1 MNHPADSSPPD
12 PSQFPDEDDVPPPSG
27 EGPSYP
33 RNVRIVLVEPE
44 SPGNV
49 GASARALKTMGF
61 SRLVLVN
68 PKCDLGDAEAAALA
82 HNATDVLEGAR
93 IVSSLE
99 EALADTVFSVGTTQ
113 RARRQGQPTY
123 TPEEA
128 AARMLEHRDSAGL
141 AIVFGRESS
150 GLSNRELELCSV
162 LSTAPA
168 ATLLPALNLSQ
179 AVMLYVYALYRA
191 GLAPG
196 EGVYRWKPSSHAEL
210 EQFYKHLGDTF
221 HRLEARPATTM
232 ESLVAKFRRVF
243 GRIPLE
249 SRDVM
254 LLHRMLE
261 LADEYVKKNPSSS
274 SSAPSEPP
282 SGRRP

>member
-1 MNHPADSSPPD
+1 MNLPLNPSRPDSPH
-12 PSQFPDEDDVPPPSG
+12 FPDEDDVPPPTAAA
-27 EGPSYP
+27 GPSYP

-49 GASARALKTMGF
+49 GASARAIKTMGF
-61 SRLVLVN
+61 SQLVLVN
-68 PKCDLGDAEAAALA
+68 PKCDPADTEAAALA
-82 HNATDVLEGAR
+82 HNATDVLEGAW

-128 AARMLEHRDSAGL
+128 AARMLEHRDAAGL

-150 GLSNRELELCSV
+150 GLANRELELCSV

-210 EQFYKHLGDTF
+210 EQFYKHLSDTF

-249 SRDVM
+249 SRDVT

-261 LADEYVKKNPSSS
+261 LADEYVKKHPGPPAERPSD
-274 SSAPSEPP
+274 
-282 SGRRP
+282 RPA